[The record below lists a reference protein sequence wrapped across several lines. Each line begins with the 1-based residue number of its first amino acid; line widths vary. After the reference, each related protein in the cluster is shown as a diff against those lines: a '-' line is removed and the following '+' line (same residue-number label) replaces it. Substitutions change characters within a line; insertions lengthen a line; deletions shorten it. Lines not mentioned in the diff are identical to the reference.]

1 MAVTANTQETYSV
14 TTILDD
20 LSEAFN
26 SISPTDTPLIKAAG
40 SRKAEA
46 TYFEWTETDL
56 AAVNESN
63 RVMEGEASPGND
75 APTNDI
81 RKGNYTQI
89 SDKVA
94 EVSHT
99 ADAVTGAGNRQ
110 RMASQKAYKLKEL
123 KRDMARM
130 LANNVAASAG
140 ASGTARV
147 SAGLPAFLTSN
158 VERGVGGANGTTSGA
173 GGAGF
178 VNAAATDGTLR
189 AITETLLK
197 NVIADC
203 WDAGAE
209 PSLVMVG
216 SSVKQTIST
225 FTGNATRYKEAEDSK
240 LNAAIDV
247 YISDF
252 GELQIIPN
260 RFQRVRDVFVID
272 PSMVKIAYLQKPTSK
287 PLAETGHSK
296 RELIWAEYG
305 LEVTSQKAHG
315 IIADVS

>member
-1 MAVTANTQETYSV
+1 MAVAANTQETYGV
-14 TTILDD
+14 TTILED
-20 LSEAFN
+20 LNEAFN
-26 SISPTDTPLIKAAG
+26 SISPTDTPFIKAAG
-40 SRKAEA
+40 SRKAEN

-63 RVMEGEASPGND
+63 RVIEGEGAPAND
-75 APTNDI
+75 AVTNDV

-99 ADAVTGAGNRQ
+99 ANAVSAAGQRQ
-110 RMASQKAYKLKEL
+110 KMATQKAHKLKEL

-130 LANNVAASAG
+130 LMNNVAANAG
-140 ASGTARV
+140 ASGTARAT
-147 SAGLPAFLTSN
+147 AGLPAFITSN
-158 VERGVGGANGTTSGA
+158 VNRGSTGANGTTSGTGEA
-173 GGAGF
+173 GYP
-178 VNAAATDGTLR
+178 NAAATDGTPR
-189 AITETLLK
+189 AITEAILK
-197 NVIADC
+197 GVIASC

-209 PSLVMVG
+209 PSLVMCG
-216 SSVKQTIST
+216 SSVKQTISA

-252 GELQIIPN
+252 GELQIVPN
-260 RFQRVRDVFVID
+260 RFQRAADVFVID
-272 PSMVKIAYLQKPTSK
+272 PSQVKIAYLEKPKSK
-287 PLAETGHSK
+287 PLAESGHSK

-305 LEVTSQKAHG
+305 LEVCSQKAHG